1 MELSQPQR
9 FEALKMRYEDQVK
22 LLRFMTKLDS
32 QVFGVYFT
40 LQLAVGSFFARLA
53 SPPHLGAKIGIATI
67 DFTLALIAFIFLH
80 NNFRRRKE
88 AGATLKNVM
97 TAIGFYEAGIFLS
110 TPLNAASKYRAW
122 GPWYVVGVAL
132 AFAGVMLV
140 LFPKLVGR

>member
-1 MELSQPQR
+1 MELTQQQR

-22 LLRFMTKLDS
+22 LLRFMTKLDA
-32 QVFGVYFT
+32 QIFGVYFT
-40 LQLAVGSFFARLA
+40 LQLAFGSFLVRLA
-53 SPPHLGAKIGIATI
+53 PPPYFGSRIGIATI

-97 TAIGFYEAGIFLS
+97 TAIGFYEAGIYLS

-122 GPWYVVGVAL
+122 GPWYVAGIVL

-140 LFPKLVGR
+140 LFTGLKA